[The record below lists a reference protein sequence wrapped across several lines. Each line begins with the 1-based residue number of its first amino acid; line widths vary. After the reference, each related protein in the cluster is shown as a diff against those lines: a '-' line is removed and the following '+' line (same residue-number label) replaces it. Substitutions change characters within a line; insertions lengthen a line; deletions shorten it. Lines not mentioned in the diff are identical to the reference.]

1 MVSWEAFRREY
12 HTHSSYFSLIFGQDT
27 VNQML
32 AINAIIIAIIH
43 ELPVSM
49 ERKSMCFY
57 LLFLPPTPNPLMN
70 ASKPTHCNG
79 LVYYLASY
87 KNKHP
92 MERSPWAFIS
102 PQIPTLL
109 SMPLSLPTALNGVA
123 YLAVRI
129 SGFPAFAENDRI
141 RIWSKSFLIHQSD
154 FLFVLR
160 SV

>member
-1 MVSWEAFRREY
+1 MKDNCIGPKADFTNMVSWEAFRREY

-49 ERKSMCFY
+49 ERKSMCFTC
-57 LLFLPPTPNPLMN
+57 F
-70 ASKPTHCNG
+70 
-79 LVYYLASY
+79 
-87 KNKHP
+87 
-92 MERSPWAFIS
+92 FF

-109 SMPLSLPTALNGVA
+109 SMPSSPPTALNGVA